1 MDTKKI
7 GSFATINE
15 IREKWDMEPIEEV
28 GDLIE
33 NSVFF
38 QAYNQK
44 KQAEMAQQQEK
55 MQGGNAFDEY
65 EENNEEDEDWN
76 PFEEYENGDNE
87 DEEASEESSE
97 EDTSN
102 EEEKADS
109 SIFVKA
115 FESFLEKEESINKE

>member
-1 MDTKKI
+1 MQDNSNPFDNYEDT
-7 GSFATINE
+7 
-15 IREKWDMEPIEEV
+15 
-28 GDLIE
+28 
-33 NSVFF
+33 
-38 QAYNQK
+38 
-44 KQAEMAQQQEK
+44 
-55 MQGGNAFDEY
+55 
-65 EENNEEDEDWN
+65 EEDEDWN

-109 SIFVKA
+109 NIFIKA

>member
-1 MDTKKI
+1 M
-7 GSFATINE
+7 S
-15 IREKWDMEPIEEV
+15 
-28 GDLIE
+28 
-33 NSVFF
+33 
-38 QAYNQK
+38 
-44 KQAEMAQQQEK
+44 QQQEQ
-55 MQGGNAFDEY
+55 MQGGNSFDEY
-65 EENNEEDEDWN
+65 EENNGEDEDWN